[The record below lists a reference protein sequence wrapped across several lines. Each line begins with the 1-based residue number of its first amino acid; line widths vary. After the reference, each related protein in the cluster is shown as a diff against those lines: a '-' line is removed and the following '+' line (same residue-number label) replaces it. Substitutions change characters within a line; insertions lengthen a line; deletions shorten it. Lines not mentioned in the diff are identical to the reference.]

1 MAEYNEEAAGMLQ
14 LTFIPYLTPT
24 GTWRCLLEGVRIRG
38 DRRGQGLGREM
49 LRWAITRALVL

>member
-1 MAEYNEEAAGMLQ
+1 MLQ